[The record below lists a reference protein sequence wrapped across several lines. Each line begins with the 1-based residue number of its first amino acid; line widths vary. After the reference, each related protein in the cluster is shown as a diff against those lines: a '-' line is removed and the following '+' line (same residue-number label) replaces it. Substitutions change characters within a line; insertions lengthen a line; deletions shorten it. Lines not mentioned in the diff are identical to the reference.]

1 MPDEES
7 QLLENARNGREAAF
21 MALYQRYR
29 TPVYRFAWRL
39 TRSVET
45 AEDVTQECFIAL
57 LSGARFDARQGT
69 LRGYLFG
76 VARHIAF
83 RRMRIDG
90 REALEAGD
98 APEAA
103 DPGGVLDSLLRE
115 ERAQAV
121 ADAISMLPP
130 LQREALI
137 LFEYEE
143 LSLEEIAQAAGVEIG
158 AVKARLHRGREAL
171 RSRLQPLLAPR
182 TERSCH

>member
-7 QLLENARNGREAAF
+7 QLLESARNGREAAF

-57 LSGARFDARQGT
+57 LSGARFNARQGT

-90 REALEAGD
+90 RESSEPDD

-103 DPGGVLDSLLRE
+103 SPGCALDGLLRE

-121 ADAISMLPP
+121 ADAVSLLPP

-143 LSLEEIAQAAGVEIG
+143 FSLEEIAQAAAIEIG
-158 AVKARLHRGREAL
+158 AVKARLHRARETL
-171 RSRLQPLLAPR
+171 RRRLQPLLAPR
-182 TERSCH
+182 IERSCH